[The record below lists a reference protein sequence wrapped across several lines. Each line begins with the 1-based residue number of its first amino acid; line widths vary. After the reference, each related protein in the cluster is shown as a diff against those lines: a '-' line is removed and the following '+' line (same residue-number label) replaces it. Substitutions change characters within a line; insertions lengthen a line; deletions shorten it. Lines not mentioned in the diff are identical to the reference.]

1 MDPATTLVKF
11 SGAEHLRYRLVLSIL
26 SGRPV
31 RIDGIRSDDRDPGL
45 KGAKGLHPPGLSAQ
59 NLCL

>member
-1 MDPATTLVKF
+1 MDAATSLVKF
-11 SGAEHLRYRLVLSIL
+11 SGSEHFRYRLLLSIL

-45 KGAKGLHPPGLSAQ
+45 KGVNDLEYTNLSAQ
-59 NLCL
+59 NLRM